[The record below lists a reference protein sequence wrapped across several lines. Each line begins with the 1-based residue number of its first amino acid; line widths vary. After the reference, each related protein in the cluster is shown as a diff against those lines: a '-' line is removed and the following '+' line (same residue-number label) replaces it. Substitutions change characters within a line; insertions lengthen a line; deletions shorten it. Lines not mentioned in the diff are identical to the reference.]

1 MLSRWFAS
9 ASAFG
14 IKMDCSLK
22 TGITIDSGSSPAA
35 GVSDDNFVSISAL
48 TIQSAAVNP
57 KRTKPAAATRSRGS
71 PDTSSTLS
79 ANQLQGSL
87 EHCNRIRAPLCR
99 YYTNSNELRRCGE
112 LRDEPGHRIRK
123 PS

>member
-1 MLSRWFAS
+1 
-9 ASAFG
+9 
-14 IKMDCSLK
+14 MDCSLK

-35 GVSDDNFVSISAL
+35 VPDDAFVSIFAL
-48 TIQSAAVNP
+48 TIQSASVNP
-57 KRTKPAAATRSRGS
+57 KRTKPAAAPRSRGS

-79 ANQLQGSL
+79 ADQLQGPL
-87 EHCNRIRAPLCR
+87 EHCNRIRAPLWR
-99 YYTNSNELRRCGE
+99 YYTNSSELRRCGE

>member
-1 MLSRWFAS
+1 
-9 ASAFG
+9 
-14 IKMDCSLK
+14 MDSSLK

-35 GVSDDNFVSISAL
+35 FPDDTFANISAL

-112 LRDEPGHRIRK
+112 LRNEPGNR
-123 PS
+123 